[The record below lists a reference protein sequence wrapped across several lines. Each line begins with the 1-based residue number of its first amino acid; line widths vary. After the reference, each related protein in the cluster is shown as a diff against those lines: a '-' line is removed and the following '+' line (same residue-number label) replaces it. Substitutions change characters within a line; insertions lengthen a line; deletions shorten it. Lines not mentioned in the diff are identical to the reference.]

1 MWLTVCSLRHFNL
14 ILRNLDTHCNVWI
27 QVFWHVTYFWVS
39 VSWYFEGGPRTVHCS
54 WTSFILQ
61 DENTILLWNI
71 TPTQQYS
78 LVSQKT
84 WIPDNILWILQVIS
98 TVTEI
103 SMLLVM
109 KLRLTELVMI
119 INHLCIIP
127 ILCLIDNLSSCFNN
141 KFFS

>member
-1 MWLTVCSLRHFNL
+1 MGLTLCSLWHFNL
-14 ILRNLDTHCNVWI
+14 ILRNLDTHCNVRI

-39 VSWYFEGGPRTVHCS
+39 VSRYFEGGSKNSALFVDIFHSVRWKHNS
-54 WTSFILQ
+54 
-61 DENTILLWNI
+61 WNI
-71 TPTQQYS
+71 ALTQQYS

-84 WIPDNILWILQVIS
+84 WIPSSTLWILQVIS

-109 KLRLTELVMI
+109 KLCLTELVMI

-141 KFFS
+141 KFVS